1 MAEKKLLTVEQV
13 AKAMQVSVKT
23 VYRLVTE
30 NKIPGLRVGSSIRF
44 DPDKIEAWQN
54 ENTCKRPEKEI
65 K

>member
-1 MAEKKLLTVEQV
+1 MADKKLLTVEQV

-30 NKIPGLRVGSSIRF
+30 NKIPSLRVGSSIRF
-44 DPDKIEAWQN
+44 DPDKIQEWQN
-54 ENTCKRPEKEI
+54 QNTCKQPEKEI